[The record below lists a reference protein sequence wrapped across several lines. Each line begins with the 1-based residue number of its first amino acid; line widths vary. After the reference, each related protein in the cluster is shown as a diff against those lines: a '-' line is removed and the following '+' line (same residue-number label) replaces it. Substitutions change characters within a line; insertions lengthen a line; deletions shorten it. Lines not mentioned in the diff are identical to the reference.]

1 MRILHVMA
9 SRANGG
15 AETYSADMM
24 ESLHRAGIDQLA
36 VIPRASIHH
45 ARLEAAGVRL
55 GAEVLD
61 ARLGL
66 VRWRRLA
73 ALIENGEARPRA
85 LLDAARGEPDAAPG
99 RAGHRLVRR
108 IL

>member
-36 VIPRASIHH
+36 VIPVSYTHLRAH
-45 ARLEAAGVRL
+45 ET
-55 GAEVLD
+55 
-61 ARLGL
+61 
-66 VRWRRLA
+66 
-73 ALIENGEARPRA
+73 
-85 LLDAARGEPDAAPG
+85 
-99 RAGHRLVRR
+99 
-108 IL
+108 